1 MFGQPLRHLENTDST
16 NDVALQWAQD
26 GAPHGAVVRADSQSA
41 GRGRQGRNW
50 VSPRGCGLYFSL
62 ITRDDIALQNVP
74 QLTMIA
80 ALAAARALE
89 KIAPASTRAAVKWPN
104 DIVLNEK
111 KIGGVLCETR
121 SRENAAPADAAHGE
135 ARAAFVVIGIGLNV
149 NFARADLPPHTKIPA
164 SSLQIE
170 SGKVFDLNEVLAAV
184 LHEIENA
191 HREYSRGNWSEL
203 RREWMQRDFLQGRRV
218 KVEGARETFRGV
230 AVGVDENGLLR
241 VSSEGKTRVVLAGDV
256 TLDEN

>member
-1 MFGQPLRHLENTDST
+1 MFGQPLRHLETTAST

-50 VSPRGCGLYFSL
+50 ISPRGCGLYFSL
-62 ITRDDIALQNVP
+62 ITRDEIALQAVP
-74 QLTMIA
+74 RLTMIA
-80 ALAAARALE
+80 ALATARALE

-111 KIGGVLCETR
+111 KIGGVLCEAR
-121 SRENAAPADAAHGE
+121 SRENAAQQGE

-149 NFARADLPPHTKIPA
+149 NFARADLPPQTKIPA

-170 SGKVFDLNEVLAAV
+170 SGKSFDLNGVMAAV
-184 LHEIENA
+184 LREIEAA
-191 HREYSRGNWSEL
+191 HREYSQGNWSEL

-218 KVEGARETFRGV
+218 RVEGARETYRGV

-256 TLDEN
+256 MLDEN

>member
-1 MFGQPLRHLENTDST
+1 MFGQPLRHLENTAST
-16 NDVALQWAQD
+16 NDVALQWAQE
-26 GAPHGAVVRADSQSA
+26 GAPHGAVVRADSQSD

-62 ITRDDIALQNVP
+62 ITRDEIALQAVP

-80 ALAAARALE
+80 ALGVARALE

-111 KIGGVLCETR
+111 KIGGVLCESR
-121 SRENAAPADAAHGE
+121 SRESGAQSGE
-135 ARAAFVVIGIGLNV
+135 ARAEFVVIGIGLNV
-149 NFARADLPPHTKIPA
+149 NFARADLPPQTKIPA

-170 SGKVFDLNEVLAAV
+170 SGKPFDLDEVLAMV
-184 LHEIENA
+184 LRGIEEA
-191 HREYSRGNWSEL
+191 HREYSQGNWNAL

-218 KVEGARETFRGV
+218 KVEGARETFCGV
-230 AVGVDENGLLR
+230 AVGVDESGLLR

-256 TLDEN
+256 TLDED